1 MKAVVL
7 YQPGGPENL
16 TIEDRSIPEPD
27 RDQVLVKVRAFGLNR
42 SELMTRKGL
51 SPSVKFPRI
60 LGIECVGEVESD
72 PLGELKKGQKV
83 IAFMGEMG
91 RQYDGSYAEYT
102 KLPRSIIYPIESSLP
117 WDILGA
123 IPEMYQTVHGSLF
136 PAMNIQKGETLLIRG
151 GTSSVGLLAI
161 QVAKNHG
168 LTVIATTRNPKKRE
182 LLLETGVSD
191 VMIDDGNLHDQI
203 RSIYPDG
210 VDKVLELVGAG
221 TLKDSLQ
228 CIKPGGTAC
237 MTGMLSENW
246 SIAEFAP
253 MEFIPATVRLT
264 IYDSGQIK
272 SPIRDFQTFIEHI
285 EAGVYKLKIGK
296 VFRLDQIVEAHKLM
310 ESNRA
315 NGKIVVLT

>member
-1 MKAVVL
+1 M
-7 YQPGGPENL
+7 
-16 TIEDRSIPEPD
+16 TIEERSIPEPD
-27 RDQVLVKVRAFGLNR
+27 RDQVLVKVKAFGLNR
-42 SELMTRKGL
+42 SEIMTRKGL
-51 SPSVKFPRI
+51 SPSVKFPRV
-60 LGIECVGEVESD
+60 LGIECVGVVAID
-72 PLGELKKGQKV
+72 PSGKLKKGQK
-83 IAFMGEMG
+83 IMAFMGEMG

-102 KLPRSIIYPIESSLP
+102 VLPRSIIYPIESSLP

-136 PAMNIQKGETLLIRG
+136 PALNIQKGETLLIRG
-151 GTSSVGLLAI
+151 GTSSVGFLAM
-161 QVAKNHG
+161 QVAREHG

-182 LLLETGVSD
+182 MLLENGASEVL
-191 VMIDDGNLHDQI
+191 IDDRNLHPQI

-246 SIAEFAP
+246 SIAAFTP

-272 SPIRDFQTFIEHI
+272 SSISEFQKFIALI
-285 EAGVYKLKIGK
+285 EAGVYQLKIGK
-296 VFRLDQIVEAHKLM
+296 VFRLDQIVEAHQLM
-310 ESNRA
+310 ESNQA
-315 NGKIVVLT
+315 DGKVVVLT